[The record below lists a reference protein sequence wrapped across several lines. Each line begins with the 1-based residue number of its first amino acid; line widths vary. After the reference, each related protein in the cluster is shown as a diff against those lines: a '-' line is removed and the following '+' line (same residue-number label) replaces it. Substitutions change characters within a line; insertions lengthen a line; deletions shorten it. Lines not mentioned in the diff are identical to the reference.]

1 MRCSPWTLLIVSS
14 LAMACGGDEP
24 SGDPDDSDPADEIP
38 DAPPGAVE
46 CGPSTLS
53 LVATERYRADVEP
66 ADLVSLDVFAP
77 PTTERDCARPVLIY
91 VHGGAWTIGDKA
103 NAPSTAGKLTLAADG
118 GYVYVS
124 INYRLS
130 PAVLHPSHI
139 SDVDAAVD
147 WVRTHIGDFGGDPTR
162 IVLMGHSAGGHLV
175 ALASTHPAYQA
186 DSICTV
192 VIDSDQYDLTH
203 GLEFGG
209 PDEQAAIEQAF
220 GTDPVTLRDG
230 SPLLQVTASSP
241 PPPMLV
247 ITRGNAP
254 RIQRAQDFV
263 NLVQTIG
270 EAELVE
276 AGAVSHEEVNDQLG
290 TPVDAIATP
299 VVADFLR
306 SCAALSTP

>member
-1 MRCSPWTLLIVSS
+1 MRLTALIVSS
-14 LAMACGGDEP
+14 LLMACGGDEP
-24 SGDPDDSDPADEIP
+24 EPDDSGPSDEVP
-38 DAPPGAVE
+38 DAGPDPVA

-53 LVATERYRADVEP
+53 LVATERYRSDVEP

-77 PTTERDCARPVLIY
+77 PSAERDCARPVLVY

-103 NAPSTAGKLTLAADG
+103 NPPSTAGKLTLAADG
-118 GYVYVS
+118 GYLYVS

-130 PAVLHPSHI
+130 PAVMHPSHI
-139 SDVDAAVD
+139 TDVGAAVE
-147 WVRTHIGDFGGDPTR
+147 WVRAHIDQHGGDPER
-162 IVLMGHSAGGHLV
+162 IVIMGHSAGGHLV
-175 ALASTHPAYQA
+175 ALASTHPAYQVG
-186 DSICTV
+186 SRCTI
-192 VIDSDQYDLTH
+192 VIDSDQFDLDH
-203 GLEFGG
+203 GLEQGG
-209 PDEQAAIEQAF
+209 PDEQTAIQQAF
-220 GTDPVTLRDG
+220 GTDPATLRDG

-290 TPVDAIATP
+290 TPADAIASP

-306 SCAALSTP
+306 SCALSQ